1 MAMKAVVLDAVNS
14 ISSKEIEVDQ
24 IGSGEVLVKVE
35 AAGICG
41 SDRHILHG
49 TYPASYPVVLGHEFS
64 GIIESVPSQSRFKVG
79 DRVNVNPNI
88 ACHIC
93 KYCSMGIVNLCENN
107 MAHGVQ
113 KNGGLAN
120 YVLVNETQLFALP
133 SSIDSRF
140 GAFCE
145 PIACCV
151 QGIELAEIKPG
162 DNVAILGGGV
172 IGQLMVQLVKL
183 AGAKTILLS
192 TRQQPRREMA
202 ESLGATHTIDPS
214 SHSTEKFIGS
224 GGVAPEGFDVVLE
237 CAGTKETLQQSLD
250 IVRKGGTV
258 ILFGV
263 MPQNEMFEINPFDIF
278 VRQVRIQGVFT
289 GSTVHQKAVDLV
301 AAEKLVLSPLITHL
315 VGLDEVPKILSGQ
328 PLPGEVKT
336 IVLPNG

>member
-1 MAMKAVVLDAVNS
+1 MRAVVLDAVNS
-14 ISSKEIEVDQ
+14 ISAKEIPTDQ
-24 IGSGEVLVKVE
+24 LSSGEVLIKVE

-64 GIIESVPSQSRFKVG
+64 GIIEEAPAESRFRIG

-88 ACHIC
+88 ACNAC
-93 KYCSMGIVNLCENN
+93 KYCKMKIVNLCENN
-107 MAHGVQ
+107 LAHGVNR
-113 KNGGLAN
+113 NGGLAN
-120 YVLVNETQLFALP
+120 YVAVNESQLFGLP
-133 SSIDSRF
+133 MSIDSRF

-162 DNVAILGGGV
+162 DSVAIIGGGV
-172 IGQLMVQLVKL
+172 IGQIMVQLVKL

-192 TRQQPRREMA
+192 TRQKPRREMA
-202 ESLGATHTIDPS
+202 ESLGATHTLDPRI
-214 SHSTEKFIGS
+214 HGNPEFIGPA
-224 GGVAPEGFDVVLE
+224 GVAPGGFDVVLE
-237 CAGTKETLQQSLD
+237 CAGTKETLAQSIE

-263 MPQNEMFEINPFDIF
+263 MPQNEIFEIKPFDIF

-301 AAEKLVLSPLITHL
+301 ASEKLTLAPLITHL
-315 VGLDEVPKILSGQ
+315 VGINEVPKLLSNQ

-336 IVLPNG
+336 IVIPNP